1 MKGMKT
7 LQRLGILL
15 LLVTL
20 AAGGSYVLWV
30 LTTWGPFFLVGQST
44 TEAKPG
50 EIAGKKTAPSHD
62 SPDSG
67 KVIRVATFYPGPIE
81 GPRLQ
86 DPSFVKVL
94 QAVIRQCD
102 VIAVHGFRG
111 AGRGPFMPFFD
122 SLRKDRSIRY
132 LVSEPLRDHT
142 VRQFSV
148 IFYDESKVI
157 LDRRR
162 SGPVED
168 PARVFRWRP
177 LVASFAAAEV
187 PLEQA
192 FTFTVVAAR
201 VDPLRVSHELEM
213 LSALLRTVASQ
224 HAPEDDILLLAH
236 LEADEETVL
245 QTFRPFIPAV
255 SGVPNSAR
263 GTRLA
268 SNILFDPRATCE
280 FTGQSGVVSWDV
292 LLGQAAEVAPPDV
305 LFLPVW
311 AEFSIGEGVN
321 LELFTALLRSEGVP
335 GVVFPAGCVLR
346 PKNGCPGRRMS
357 PLFGL
362 F

>member
-1 MKGMKT
+1 MNT
-7 LQRLGILL
+7 IQRLGILL

-20 AAGGSYVLWV
+20 AAGGSYGLWF
-30 LTTWGPFFLVGQST
+30 LYNWGSFLSQGDSSSQP
-44 TEAKPG
+44 KPG
-50 EIAGKKTAPSHD
+50 EMPVKKATPVSD
-62 SPDSG
+62 SVGSG

-81 GPRLQ
+81 APRLQ
-86 DPSFVKVL
+86 DPHFARILRTAIS
-94 QAVIRQCD
+94 QCD

-111 AGRGPFMPFFD
+111 PGRGPFLPFFD
-122 SLRKDRSIRY
+122 SLRNDRPLRY
-132 LVSEPLRDHT
+132 LVSEPFRDHT
-142 VRQFSV
+142 IRQFSV
-148 IFYDESKVI
+148 VFYDESKVI

-168 PARVFRWRP
+168 PSRVFRWRP

-201 VDPLRVSHELEM
+201 VDPLRVSYELEM

-236 LEADEETVL
+236 LEADEETL
-245 QTFRPFIPAV
+245 LRTFHPFVPAV
-255 SGVPNSAR
+255 TGVPNSAR

-268 SNILFDPRATCE
+268 SNILLDPRVTCE
-280 FTGQSGVVSWDV
+280 FTGQSGIISWDG
-292 LLGQAAEVAPPDV
+292 LLGQSGEIPPADI

-311 AEFSIGEGVN
+311 AEFSVQEGVN
-321 LELFTALLRSEGVP
+321 LELFTSFPRSKLIP
-335 GVVFPAGCVLR
+335 GIVLR
-346 PKNGCPGRRMS
+346 LGCLSRLSGGSPDIPMS
-357 PLFGL
+357 FLFAP